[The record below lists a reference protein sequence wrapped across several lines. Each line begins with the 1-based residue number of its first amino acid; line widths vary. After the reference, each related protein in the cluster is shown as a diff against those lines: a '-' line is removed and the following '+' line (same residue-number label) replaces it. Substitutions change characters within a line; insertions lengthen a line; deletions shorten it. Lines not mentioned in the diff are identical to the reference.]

1 MRIIIEHLP
10 PTGESAYFRARFPRS
25 WWWTPEMDFLS
36 STLLAVQAG
45 NWQRS
50 GGKGDKPK
58 RVGRPNENKKLR
70 DAPRTAAELAERKRR
85 LKEAR
90 YGN

>member
-1 MRIIIEHLP
+1 V
-10 PTGESAYFRARFPRS
+10 
-25 WWWTPEMDFLS
+25 DFQASL
-36 STLLAVQAG
+36 LLAIQAG

-58 RVGRPNENKKLR
+58 RINRPKEVKQNM
-70 DAPRTAAELAERKRR
+70 TAADVEQRKKR
-85 LKEAR
+85 LKAAR